1 VSLRRR
7 RIRRAIGIASAV
19 AVLGLAGLW
28 FAGLDAGSPGVV
40 GGPSPSRVYPQMWP
54 PGARGA
60 AWLAAGAAAVA
71 FDVFIVRAG
80 AETQRGRDLAGA
92 FAVVTGVAFA
102 ALAVGAFLSG
112 A

>member
-1 VSLRRR
+1 MSAPRPRA
-7 RIRRAIGIASAV
+7 RRAIGIACAL
-19 AVLGLAGLW
+19 AVLALAGLW

-40 GGPSPSRVYPQMWP
+40 GAPPPSRVYPQTWP
-54 PGARGA
+54 PGVRGI

-92 FAVVTGVAFA
+92 FAIVTGVAFA
-102 ALAVGAFLSG
+102 ALAIGAFVSG